1 MGAVILLDN
10 KVLENQENDMS
21 VAARPEIKTLKSV
34 GFITGISG
42 NGAKALCDVGV
53 LREMSSLDSDYIEFA
68 PGQIGTILKVK
79 VTRGFLFMTVRDIV
93 SSYSNGIP
101 TGKVAMSP
109 DFLGHGIRAPL
120 TESGMIFDRDVT
132 DFPIPGEELY
142 PGTRSEVEAIF
153 SDSDNNHFHL
163 GHVFP
168 QHVAPA
174 SINIDALLGK
184 HFAVLGSTGTG
195 NLARLRFLFCVLLN
209 AYLMR
214 ILLCLIRVMNMK
226 PPFLIVQNILILKI
240 YAYLIG

>member
-1 MGAVILLDN
+1 MDNAVA
-10 KVLENQENDMS
+10 ENHEIDMTL
-21 VAARPEIKTLKSV
+21 AEKPELNRLKSV
-34 GFITGISG
+34 GFITEISG
-42 NGAKALCDVGV
+42 SGAKALCDVRV
-53 LREMSSLDSDYIEFA
+53 LREMSSVDSDYADFA

-79 VTRGFLFMTVRDIV
+79 VTKGFLFMTVRDIV
-93 SSYSNGIP
+93 TNYSNGEP
-101 TGKVAMSP
+101 TNKVAMSL

-120 TESGMIFDRDVT
+120 KESGMIFDRGVT

-142 PGTRSEVEAIF
+142 PVTLNEVEAIF

-195 NLARLRFLFCVLLN
+195 KSCTVALLIRRIVERLQN
-209 AYLMR
+209 H
-214 ILLCLIRVMNMK
+214 ILLCWIHIMNMK
-226 PPFLIVQNILILKI
+226 RLFLIVRNISILKI
-240 YAYLIG
+240 YAFHTG